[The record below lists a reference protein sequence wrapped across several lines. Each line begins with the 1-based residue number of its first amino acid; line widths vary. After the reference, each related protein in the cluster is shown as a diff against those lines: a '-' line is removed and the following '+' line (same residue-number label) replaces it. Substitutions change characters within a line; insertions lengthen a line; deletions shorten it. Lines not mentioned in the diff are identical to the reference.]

1 MLIPKKEKVKSTPFS
16 VFFRHA
22 KSAEKRQF
30 FDRIAKKA
38 IEEQQQMLEKAKS
51 MPQ

>member
-1 MLIPKKEKVKSTPFS
+1 MLISKKAKLKSTPFS
-16 VFFRHA
+16 DFFRYA
-22 KSAEKRQF
+22 KSAEKRKF

-38 IEEQQQMLEKAKS
+38 IEEQQQMLEKAKN

>member
-1 MLIPKKEKVKSTPFS
+1 MLIPKKEKVKPTPFS

-30 FDRIAKKA
+30 FDRIAREA
-38 IEEQQQMLEKAKS
+38 IKEQQQMLEKAKS